1 MIFDKNTPSQ
11 PEGAERN
18 PIRIAFSLPAHGI
31 KQTAFLYEQALYALN
46 EGKRCHPES
55 RFYDFFDYAID
66 YILESGT
73 LLSSVQACMPAV
85 LDYTSVTGKT
95 EMNFS
100 VHCRFIW
107 KMNGQ
112 SPVPPKLSIRTETP
126 CSTVSER
133 FRICLITTCPIP
145 IHGNTRYC
153 PSRLCICI
161 TVKQTIIIVKHEK
174 SGMNNDLKYVII
186 ITQILTV

>member
-1 MIFDKNTPSQ
+1 MIFLIRQ
-11 PEGAERN
+11 LIIYWN
-18 PIRIAFSLPAHGI
+18 PVRCCPLYKPV
-31 KQTAFLYEQALYALN
+31 FLLFWN
-46 EGKRCHPES
+46 
-55 RFYDFFDYAID
+55 
-66 YILESGT
+66 
-73 LLSSVQACMPAV
+73 
-85 LDYTSVTGKT
+85 YTSVTGKT